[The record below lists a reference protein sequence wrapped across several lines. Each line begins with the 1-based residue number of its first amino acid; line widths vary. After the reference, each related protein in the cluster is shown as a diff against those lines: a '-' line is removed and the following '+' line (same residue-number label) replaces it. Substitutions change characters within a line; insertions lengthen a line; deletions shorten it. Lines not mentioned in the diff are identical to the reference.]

1 MISVII
7 PVTLLLGI
15 ILIKR
20 IPFIGGEIRIGL
32 VVAALSALILG
43 GIYSPVE
50 WMKAWLSGIDRISWV
65 MALALFG
72 SIYAESQIT
81 MGTMETVLNSLRAR
95 FGRSPRGLIV
105 TVIIGLTIAGSLL
118 GDAIAA
124 AAVIGVLVITIMYEM
139 GMKPEQISASI
150 VMGSCLGSIMPPIS
164 QALFLS
170 ASLMGLESPDPVLNI
185 GYFTALIGVFL
196 ISLYITRCFIKIS
209 ALPDHLIPE
218 KRAGQ
223 ILKEGWKTLIPLSVL
238 IIIIVLRS
246 GFGIELL
253 NLVNPLFAPIK
264 DVPILQGIDF
274 AVVKAIIVVTLI
286 SYFYAPVRKNGLQVL
301 KRGLSNVKTSLGI
314 QACAGFMI
322 GAFYAA
328 GQIQA
333 VQSFAQGLS
342 EHVLKIGGA
351 LSLMLVGMLTGS
363 QTTAQTSIFTFF
375 GPALQAI
382 GVDPVKVAIAGGHLA
397 CAGEGFPP
405 ACLTTFVVA
414 GLVGGIINKKV
425 DPLRSMFYSSFL
437 CIYFLIVGIFFMYI

>member
-1 MISVII
+1 M
-7 PVTLLLGI
+7 
-15 ILIKR
+15 
-20 IPFIGGEIRIGL
+20 
-32 VVAALSALILG
+32 
-43 GIYSPVE
+43 
-50 WMKAWLSGIDRISWV
+50 
-65 MALALFG
+65 FG
-72 SIYAESQIT
+72 FHYA
-81 MGTMETVLNSLRAR
+81 
-95 FGRSPRGLIV
+95 P
-105 TVIIGLTIAGSLL
+105 
-118 GDAIAA
+118 
-124 AAVIGVLVITIMYEM
+124 Y
-139 GMKPEQISASI
+139 
-150 VMGSCLGSIMPPIS
+150 
-164 QALFLS
+164 
-170 ASLMGLESPDPVLNI
+170 
-185 GYFTALIGVFL
+185 
-196 ISLYITRCFIKIS
+196 
-209 ALPDHLIPE
+209 
-218 KRAGQ
+218 
-223 ILKEGWKTLIPLSVL
+223 
-238 IIIIVLRS
+238 
-246 GFGIELL
+246 
-253 NLVNPLFAPIK
+253 

-382 GVDPVKVAIAGGHLA
+382 GVDPIKVAIAGGHLA